1 MKKGVSL
8 LLLMLI
14 APWMLRAQQETQSL
28 TLQQA
33 VEHAIKHNKELKA
46 SRMDIDLRQE
56 MIREAVSEGLPQING
71 TIDYSSN
78 FGYRMRFGEQSMK
91 LKDQSNLQVGLSQ
104 LLFSGQWIVGIQT
117 SKIAKQLT
125 AQQVESSELDIVETI
140 YNSYYTVLVS
150 ERLRDIL
157 RKNLD
162 NMKDIYTH
170 TLNQFK
176 AGTVEETDVDQ
187 IKINV
192 GQLENNLLAMERT
205 VEVNYNLLRIQ
216 LGVPAGT
223 VISLTNKLEEFLDE
237 NIAAQL
243 YAQPF
248 NIENNLEYRQM
259 ETQAELNRKQVALQK
274 WSFAPTISGSYAYTY
289 KIKTSGFDMSPNH
302 SAGFSMS
309 IPIFSGLQRY
319 SQVKQAKITYEQTL
333 TNQDLLRDNLHL
345 QDEQLKFDLKNA
357 MENYELQK
365 ENIDVA
371 ARVLKNYQIK
381 FEHGAISSLDL
392 TQANDNYLTA
402 ESNYTDAILTL
413 LQAQVSIEKLY
424 NQLKR

>member
-1 MKKGVSL
+1 MRKGVSL

-14 APWMLRAQQETQSL
+14 VPWMLRAQEEPQSL
-28 TLQQA
+28 SLRQA
-33 VEHAIKHNKELKA
+33 VEHAVEFNKELKA

-56 MIREAVSEGLPQING
+56 MIREAVSQGLPQING
-71 TIDYSSN
+71 SLDYSSN
-78 FGYRMRFGEQSMK
+78 FGYKMEFGGASMK

-104 LLFSGQWIVGIQT
+104 LIFSGQWIVGIQT

-125 AQQVESSELDIVETI
+125 AQQVESTELDIVETI

-157 RKNLD
+157 RQNLKN
-162 NMKDIYTH
+162 MEDIYKH
-170 TLNQFK
+170 TENQYK
-176 AGTVEETDVDQ
+176 AGVVEATDVDQ
-187 IKINV
+187 IRINV
-192 GQLENNLLAMERT
+192 GLLKNNLLAMERT

-216 LGVPAGT
+216 LGLEAGT
-223 VISLTNKLEEFLDE
+223 PITLTDKLEQFLDE
-237 NIAAQL
+237 NVANQL
-243 YAQPF
+243 YLQPF
-248 NIENNLEYRQM
+248 DVTKNLQYQQM
-259 ETQAELNRKQVALQK
+259 ETQANLNKKQVDLQK
-274 WSFAPTISGSYAYTY
+274 WTYAPTISGNYTYTY

-302 SAGFSMS
+302 SAGLTMS
-309 IPIFSGLQRY
+309 IPIFSGLQRL
-319 SQVKQAKITYEQTL
+319 SLVRQAKITHEQTL
-333 TNQDLLRDNLHL
+333 VNMDLLDDNLRL
-345 QDEQLKFDLKNA
+345 QDEQLKYDLKNA
-357 MENYELQK
+357 MENYKLQK

-371 ARVLKNYQIK
+371 TRVLQNYQNK
-381 FEHGAISSLDL
+381 FQQGAISSLDL